1 MKQLF
6 VLMIL
11 AFMTFGATAQVIVNE
26 SSTITS
32 MLDLREEKF
41 RSPDKIDG
49 WRVQLLATTER
60 SKVMELKAR
69 FLNEYPNISADWDYS
84 APYYKMKVG
93 SYLTKLEAFRLRNRI
108 RVNFP
113 DAYVIRDKVRPRDL

>member
-1 MKQLF
+1 MMVFGSLLF
-6 VLMIL
+6 QTVDAQIL
-11 AFMTFGATAQVIVNE
+11 LNE

-32 MLDLREEKF
+32 MLDRREAIH
-41 RSPDKIDG
+41 RSTDKIEG

-69 FLNEYPNISADWDYS
+69 FLSNYPGISADWDYS

-93 SYLTKLEAFRLRNRI
+93 SYLTKLEAYRLRHRI
-108 RVNFP
+108 RYDFP
-113 DAYVIRDKVRPRDL
+113 DAYVIKDKVRPRDL

>member
-1 MKQLF
+1 MKHVS
-6 VLMIL
+6 VLLIL
-11 AFMTFGATAQVIVNE
+11 AVLALGASAQIILNE
-26 SSTITS
+26 SSTIAS
-32 MLDLREEKF
+32 MLDLREDQF

-93 SYLTKLEAFRLRNRI
+93 SYLTKLEAFRLRSRI